1 MDYNGI
7 KDNCTVPYHLLNNGL
22 AERAVQTFKKSLHQI
37 ATWKVGEREKKFCS
51 NIE

>member
-7 KDNCTVPYHLLNNGL
+7 KDICTVSYHFLNNL
-22 AERAVQTFKKSLHQI
+22 AERAVQTFKKGLHQI
-37 ATWKVGEREKKFCS
+37 ATRKFGEREKKFCS